1 MIRIIKVY
9 TLRNLIVPPVESC
22 PQVPT
27 AAKASLARD
36 LYQHC
41 NHKCGQKIDSIT
53 VTCKNFELLV
63 VIFWTYNATFSPSM
77 SRALP
82 SAVFYGCFAGCHF
95 LALVRCKCVKGLSVV
110 LLALSAERS
119 ILCFGNQS
127 VWTDYQWSI
136 LYIPNIQSNILYLKP
151 HSVFRITSTQ

>member
-1 MIRIIKVY
+1 MAK
-9 TLRNLIVPPVESC
+9 NLGFDLLNHIHIASNFARG
-22 PQVPT
+22 QNSQAPT
-27 AAKASLARD
+27 AAQASLARD

-53 VTCKNFELLV
+53 VACKNFELPM
-63 VIFWTYNATFSPSM
+63 VILWTYNATFSPSM

-110 LLALSAERS
+110 LLALSAEQDFVFWNS
-119 ILCFGNQS
+119 KC
-127 VWTDYQWSI
+127 
-136 LYIPNIQSNILYLKP
+136 
-151 HSVFRITSTQ
+151 SVFEQIINETFCIF